1 MRLERGL
8 LGKNPLKLHRGGGVW
23 VAGGGDDVGA
33 WRGLSDLWPLGQLKA
48 PLCPD
53 LNPAA
58 KGQSPG
64 QAAGK
69 EP

>member
-23 VAGGGDDVGA
+23 MAVGGNRGA
-33 WRGLSDLWPLGQLKA
+33 WQGLSDLWPLGQLKA
-48 PLCPD
+48 PLCPG

>member
-1 MRLERGL
+1 M
-8 LGKNPLKLHRGGGVW
+8 W